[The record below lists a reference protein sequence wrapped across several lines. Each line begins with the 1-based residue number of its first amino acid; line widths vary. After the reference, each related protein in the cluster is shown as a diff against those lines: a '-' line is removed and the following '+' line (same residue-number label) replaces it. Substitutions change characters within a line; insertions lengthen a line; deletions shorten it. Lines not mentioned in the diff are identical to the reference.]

1 MKPMSPLTTACAVPQ
16 CPAMHPP
23 AAPHVATRLPLA
35 RRAFLRGAGVTLALP
50 LLEAMCPAFGA
61 SAAAPPRRMVCIE
74 TNMGIL
80 PQFFFPEK
88 PGADY
93 VPGPYLE
100 RLKAHRNQLTVLSG
114 VSHPGVTGGHAAE
127 KCFLTGTPH
136 PDRGGFRNWISLDQF
151 AAEHVGNRTRHPSL
165 VLAMSSEGQ
174 TLSYTRSGAPI
185 PAEKSP
191 RKLFQ
196 KLFVQGNPKEVAAN
210 VEALQQGRSLMDFVG
225 DQSKRLNRSLSKA
238 DQTRLDQYYTSVRE
252 LERRL
257 HSAEEWEYKPKP
269 VITTKAPE
277 DIDDAKEFVAKTR
290 LMFDVMKLALETDST
305 RIISLFIDTV
315 VIHNITHHGNRPE
328 ALAELRGHE
337 EKQFDALGGFLSA
350 LAGTKEENQTLLDRT
365 MVLYGT
371 PMGSAN
377 SHSNVN
383 LPVLLAG
390 GGFRHGQHL
399 AFDAKNNYPLA
410 NLYVS
415 MLQRL
420 GVEAGSFATGKR
432 TLRGLEFA

>member
-1 MKPMSPLTTACAVPQ
+1 MNSPF
-16 CPAMHPP
+16 
-23 AAPHVATRLPLA
+23 VATRLPLA

-50 LLEAMCPAFGA
+50 LLEAMRPAFGA
-61 SAAAPPRRMVCIE
+61 AASAAPPRRMVCIE

-88 PGADY
+88 AGRDY
-93 VPGPYLE
+93 AASPYLE
-100 RLKAHRNQLTVLSG
+100 KLKDHRNQLTVLSG

-136 PDRGGFRNWISLDQF
+136 PERGGFRNWISLDQF
-151 AAEHVGNRTRHPSL
+151 AAEHVGNHTRYPSL

-191 RKLFQ
+191 KKLFQ

-269 VITTKAPE
+269 VVTAKAPE
-277 DIDDAKEFVAKTR
+277 DIDDAKQFVAKTR

-337 EKQFDALGGFLSA
+337 EQQFDALGGFLTA
-350 LAGTKEENQTLLDRT
+350 LAGTKEDSATLLDRT

-383 LPVLLAG
+383 LPALLAG
-390 GGFRHGQHL
+390 GGFKHGLHL
-399 AFDAKNNYPLA
+399 AFDTKNNYPLA

-420 GVEAGSFATGKR
+420 GVEAGSFATGKG

>member
-1 MKPMSPLTTACAVPQ
+1 MNAPYVTTRQPLS
-16 CPAMHPP
+16 
-23 AAPHVATRLPLA
+23 
-35 RRAFLRGAGVTLALP
+35 RRAFLRGTGIALTLP
-50 LLEAMCPAFGA
+50 FLEAMLPAYGGAETA
-61 SAAAPPRRMVCIE
+61 SAKPRRMVCIE

-80 PQFFFPEK
+80 PQFFFPEE
-88 PGADY
+88 PGHDY
-93 VPGPYLE
+93 APTPYLT
-100 RLKAHRNQLTVLSG
+100 RLAAHRRQMTVLSG
-114 VSHPGVTGGHAAE
+114 VSHPGVTGAHAAE

-136 PDRGGFRNWISLDQF
+136 PERGGFRNWVSLDQF
-151 AAEHVGNRTRHPSL
+151 AAERIGNRTRHPSL
-165 VLAMSSEGQ
+165 VLAMSNEGA

-196 KLFVQGNPKEVAAN
+196 KLFVQGNPQEVAAN
-210 VEALQQGRSLMDFVG
+210 VEALRQGRSLLDFVG
-225 DQSKRLNRSLSKA
+225 DQSKRLNRSLSKT
-238 DQTRLDQYYTSVRE
+238 DQTRLDQYYTSVRD
-252 LERRL
+252 LEQRL

-269 VITTKAPE
+269 VVTTKAPE
-277 DIDDAKEFVAKTR
+277 DIDDAKAFVARTR
-290 LMFDVMKLALETDST
+290 LMFEVMKLALETDST
-305 RIISLFIDTV
+305 RLISLFIDTT

-328 ALAELRGHE
+328 VLNELRGHE
-337 EKQFDALGGFLSA
+337 EKQFDALNGFLNA
-350 LAGTKEENQTLLDRT
+350 LAGTNEQGETLLDRT

-390 GGFRHGQHL
+390 GGFKHGQHL
-399 AFDAKNNYPLA
+399 AFNKENNYPLA

-420 GVEAGSFATGKR
+420 GLETDQFSTGKG
-432 TLRGLEFA
+432 TLRGLELA

>member
-1 MKPMSPLTTACAVPQ
+1 MKAAYVMTREPLS
-16 CPAMHPP
+16 
-23 AAPHVATRLPLA
+23 
-35 RRAFLRGAGVTLALP
+35 RRAFLRGTGIALTLPFLD
-50 LLEAMCPAFGA
+50 AMLPAFGA
-61 SAAAPPRRMVCIE
+61 AANASTTPRRMVCIE

-80 PQFFFPEK
+80 PQFFFPEQ
-88 PGADY
+88 PGRDY
-93 VPGPYLE
+93 VSSPYLD
-100 RLKAHRNQLTVLSG
+100 RLAAHRKQLTVLSG
-114 VSHPGVTGGHAAE
+114 VSHPGVTGAHAAE
-127 KCFLTGTPH
+127 RCFLTGTPH
-136 PDRGGFRNWISLDQF
+136 PERGGFRNWVSLDQF
-151 AAEHVGNRTRHPSL
+151 AAEQIGNRTRHPSL
-165 VLAMSSEGQ
+165 VLAMSSEGA

-191 RKLFQ
+191 KKLFQ
-196 KLFVQGNPKEVAAN
+196 KLFVQGNEKEVAAN
-210 VEALQQGRSLMDFVG
+210 VEALQQGRSLLDFVG

-238 DQTRLDQYYTSVRE
+238 DQTRLDQYYTSVRD
-252 LERRL
+252 LEQRL
-257 HSAEEWEYKPKP
+257 HSAEEWEYKSKP
-269 VITTKAPE
+269 VVTAKAPE

-305 RIISLFIDTV
+305 RLISLFIDTT

-328 ALAELRGHE
+328 VLTDLRGHE
-337 EKQFDALGGFLSA
+337 EKQVDALNGFLNA
-350 LAGTKEENQTLLDRT
+350 LAGTKEQGETLIDRT

-390 GGFRHGQHL
+390 GGFKHGQHL
-399 AFDAKNNYPLA
+399 AFNKENNYPLA

-420 GVEAGSFATGKR
+420 GLETDQFSTGKG
-432 TLRGLEFA
+432 TLRGLEMA

>member
-1 MKPMSPLTTACAVPQ
+1 MKAPYVITRSPLS
-16 CPAMHPP
+16 
-23 AAPHVATRLPLA
+23 
-35 RRAFLRGAGVTLALP
+35 RRTFLRGTGVALTLPFLD
-50 LLEAMCPAFGA
+50 AMRPAFGA
-61 SAAAPPRRMVCIE
+61 DASKAVPRRMVCIE

-88 PGADY
+88 AGKDY
-93 VPGPYLE
+93 APSPYLE
-100 RLKAHRNQLTVLSG
+100 RLAAHRQQMTVLSG
-114 VSHPGVTGGHAAE
+114 TSHPGVTGAHAAE

-136 PDRGGFRNWISLDQF
+136 PERGGFRNWVSLDQF
-151 AAEHVGNRTRHPSL
+151 AAERVGNHTRYPSL

-191 RKLFQ
+191 KKLFQ
-196 KLFVQGNPKEVAAN
+196 KLFIQGNPKEVAAN
-210 VEALQQGRSLMDFVG
+210 VEAIKQGRSLLDFVG

-238 DQTRLDQYYTSVRE
+238 DQARMDQYYTSVRE
-252 LERRL
+252 LEQRL

-269 VITTKAPE
+269 VVTAKVPD

-290 LMFDVMKLALETDST
+290 LMFEVMKLALETDST

-328 ALAELRGHE
+328 VLAELRGHE
-337 EKQFDALGGFLSA
+337 ERQFDVLNGFLTA
-350 LAGTKEENQTLLDRT
+350 LATTKEDNQSLLDRT

-390 GGFRHGQHL
+390 GGFKHGQHL
-399 AFDAKNNYPLA
+399 AFNTTNNYPLT
-410 NLYVS
+410 NLFVS

-420 GVEAGSFATGKR
+420 GIETDQFSTGKG
-432 TLRGLEFA
+432 TLRGLELA